1 MPGAEMTKDEIYRE
15 IVEYLT
21 GTFEVPAAKIK
32 PEALL
37 MDDLDLDS
45 IDAVDLMVK
54 LQETTGR
61 KVSADQFENIRTV
74 DDLVVLV
81 NTLQSAR

>member
-1 MPGAEMTKDEIYRE
+1 MTSEEIYRE
-15 IVEYLT
+15 IVDYLT
-21 GTFEVPAAKIK
+21 TTFEVPADKIK
-32 PEALL
+32 PGALL

-61 KVSADQFENIRTV
+61 KVSADQFETIRTV

-81 NTLQSAR
+81 KTLQSAR